1 MKKRILGLVIIGFL
15 ALAYFN
21 RAMRLTD
28 STFTAPVPTP
38 AVSRMVLDL
47 KQWKKWWPGNQLA
60 DSVFSIDGRALR
72 VHHFLLTGFDAT
84 DTATGTGFR
93 VSFVT
98 ASQTETIFTI
108 RPLHPETNSTLGKLK
123 HWQAIRSLQG
133 LCNKYMNSLKSYFSS
148 IPAVYEFN
156 IEQKKVINSPHIS
169 ISREFNGKPNVDDLY
184 GMIDQL
190 RVYIG
195 SQNRKAVDDPIMN
208 MLEESGK
215 FKVMVALATDTI
227 LPSTDQY
234 KLKQMV
240 LGNILIAEVKGGPE
254 RIKACTDQMQRY
266 VSDFGKSS
274 PAIPFQ
280 RLITDRRAE
289 PDSTKWITTINYPV
303 FQ

>member
-21 RAMRLTD
+21 RTIRLTD
-28 STFTAPVPTP
+28 STFTAPVPAP

-47 KQWKKWWPGNQLA
+47 KQWKKWWPGKQLS
-60 DSVFSIDGRALR
+60 DSLFSMDERALR

-84 DTATGTGFR
+84 DTATGAGFR
-93 VSFVT
+93 VSFVP

-108 RPLHPETNSTLGKLK
+108 YPLHPATNSTLGRLT
-123 HWQAIRSLQG
+123 HWQAIRSWQAS
-133 LCNKYMNSLKSYFSS
+133 CDKYLNSLKSYFSS
-148 IPAVYEFN
+148 IPSVYEFN

-169 ISREFNGKPNVDDLY
+169 MSRDFTSKPNMEEVY
-184 GMIDQL
+184 AMIDQI
-190 RVYIG
+190 RAYINTM
-195 SQNRKAVDDPIMN
+195 NRKAVDDPIMN

-215 FKVMVALATDTI
+215 YRVMIALATDTI

-254 RIKACTDQMQRY
+254 RIKACTDQMERY

-280 RLITDRRAE
+280 RMITDRRAE
-289 PDSTKWITTINYPV
+289 PDSSKWITTINYPV
-303 FQ
+303 FR